1 MWNSG
6 KKIGPYK
13 TQSHLYLKYARSSS
27 IHNFHTNK
35 DKEKLNLQRI
45 QSNSEKICM
54 RISPNEMI
62 IINSRPFLSSY
73 FSLVLCVFFL
83 LYKWSF
89 VITKQ
94 VESRRKKTRLKIHQ
108 NRMAHWKNRQ
118 KHPAPNGFWCSWLFK
133 VFEISKNSRIFF
145 FGKQVA
151 HTRHA
156 HMSVVS
162 YNLYGPRSMY
172 ACSIYLLN

>member
-1 MWNSG
+1 MTLNISHITKKLRKNVTFKLFVKEKKNCEQRNVKFR
-6 KKIGPYK
+6 KKIGPHK

-27 IHNFHTNK
+27 IHNFHTNE

-73 FSLVLCVFFL
+73 FSLVLCVFFFL

-94 VESRRKKTRLKIHQ
+94 VKSRRKKNTTKDSSKSHGALK
-108 NRMAHWKNRQ
+108 
-118 KHPAPNGFWCSWLFK
+118 
-133 VFEISKNSRIFF
+133 E
-145 FGKQVA
+145 
-151 HTRHA
+151 
-156 HMSVVS
+156 
-162 YNLYGPRSMY
+162 
-172 ACSIYLLN
+172 